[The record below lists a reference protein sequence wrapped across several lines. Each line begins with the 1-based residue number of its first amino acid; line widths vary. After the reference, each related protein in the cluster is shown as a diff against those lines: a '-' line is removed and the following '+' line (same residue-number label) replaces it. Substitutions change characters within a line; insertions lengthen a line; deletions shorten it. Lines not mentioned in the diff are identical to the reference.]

1 MTGVGSNGSPDHL
14 TCPDVLIHTGRRGA
28 AKDRRMGINNEA
40 DAAGCITGGRRA
52 FNQQRLR
59 AIGQIV
65 SAAECNSGSDGV
77 QDGLGGRTRIGFS
90 TGEGRQQE
98 AIFFTGTQAI
108 GSIKTA
114 AVGSGNRRVQ
124 NIIHAKQVTD
134 GRCRVGHLG
143 CAQGGGIVRRA
154 TEGLLGL
161 GIGERGQHVN
171 IEHKSTVVSGDNPH
185 TPKLSREVFTRAS
198 GFVQVVSGA
207 AAVDK
212 FHNNDAGVT
221 ARRHGDRAIGPQSP
235 RANQRFAIGLIN
247 LYFQI
252 VTAKRRAADKIKL
265 NSVLD
270 RGFSPTVIVVIATLI
285 MPAMATACRC
295 NPDHA
300 PQPEGT
306 GDIARIRV
314 RLRKVRD
321 RMASHYRAIM
331 QAS

>member
-1 MTGVGSNGSPDHL
+1 
-14 TCPDVLIHTGRRGA
+14 
-28 AKDRRMGINNEA
+28 MGINNEA
-40 DAAGCITGGRRA
+40 DAAGCITGGRCA

-65 SAAECNSGSDGV
+65 SAAKCDSGSDGV
-77 QDGLGGRTRIGFS
+77 QDGLGGRAGVGFCTR
-90 TGEGRQQE
+90 EGRQQE

-124 NIIHAKQVTD
+124 NVIHAKQVAD
-134 GRCRVGHLG
+134 SRCRVGHLG

-171 IEHKSTVVSGDNPH
+171 IEHKSTVVSGDNTH

-198 GFVQVVSGA
+198 GFVQVVSGT
-207 AAVDK
+207 AAVDE

-221 ARRHGDRAIGPQSP
+221 ARRHGDRAIGPQRP

-247 LYFQI
+247 LYLQI
-252 VTAKRRAADKIKL
+252 VTAERRAADKIKL
-265 NSVLD
+265 NGVLD
-270 RGFSPTVIVVIATLI
+270 RGFTPAVIATLI
-285 MPAMATACRC
+285 MPAMTTACRS

-300 PQPEGT
+300 PQSEGT
-306 GDIARIRV
+306 GDIARV
-314 RLRKVRD
+314 R
-321 RMASHYRAIM
+321 M
-331 QAS
+331 